1 MIKTE
6 TDKSTN
12 KHRIDKWL
20 WYVRIFKSRTL
31 ATEACNGNKVKI
43 DGTSVKPSRAVKTA
57 EIVTIQNGYIK
68 KTYRVLGFTE
78 KRVSAKLAV
87 NFVKDITPEEDKL
100 KYDIIHKSY
109 IGRYKGS
116 GRPTKKDR
124 RIIDKLKS

>member
-1 MIKTE
+1 MCKKETE
-6 TDKSTN
+6 KSTE

-20 WYVRIFKSRTL
+20 WCVRIFKSRTL

-43 DGTSVKPSRAVKTA
+43 DGTSVKPSRPVKTD
-57 EIVTIQNGYIK
+57 ETVTVHNGYIK

-78 KRVSAKLAV
+78 KRVSAQLAL

-109 IGRYKGS
+109 IGRYKGA

-124 RIIDKLKS
+124 RLQEKFKE